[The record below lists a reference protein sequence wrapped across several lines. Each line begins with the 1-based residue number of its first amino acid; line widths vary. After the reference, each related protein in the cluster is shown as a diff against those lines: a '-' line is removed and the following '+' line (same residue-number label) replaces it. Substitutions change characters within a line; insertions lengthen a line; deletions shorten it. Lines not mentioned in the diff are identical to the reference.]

1 MYMSLWFGE
10 SDKTLTAVDIHIL
23 HLSYARPAHVSGSQH
38 DQTCYPE
45 QVHANPEQ
53 EVQRFFLFF
62 LTVGEILLR

>member
-45 QVHANPEQ
+45 QV
-53 EVQRFFLFF
+53 QRQIATWQSFR
-62 LTVGEILLR
+62 TTKVASACEP